1 LEGNK
6 LDQNSIKQRLET
18 LAKLKANL
26 RMDIKKDKEFLLS
39 GFELNTNSSKNT
51 VAEKPAAKNAKVEV
65 QKKDNKGTL
74 SKEEQDLAKKKAY
87 LQVRDKLTDVNF
99 FKRVKPLLD
108 KIPDSNGSKYYDK
121 IKANI
126 GIIADEFLYNSF
138 KDVAHFKYIERENY
152 KKYSGSL
159 DVLLIVSAWKGLN
172 LEWKGLGNPNIKKHR
187 EALYKIIEFYR
198 AQGTKIVFYSKED
211 PVNYHI
217 FIDIAKHCDYIFTT
231 AEEKVEDYK
240 RDCKN
245 ENVHVLEFG
254 INPRYHNPIGI
265 KKSPKQKE
273 VLFTGSWYEKYPH
286 RHVDTRMLFDGVID
300 AGRDLKIIDR
310 NYELKLMQYFFP
322 EEYLKYVSP
331 SIEHSYLQKFHKIF
345 DWAINLNTVKESNT
359 MFANR
364 IYELQALGNI
374 LLSNYSVGVNN
385 KFPNIFLVNDQKE
398 VKDILNSFSEEDI
411 LKHQV
416 LGVRRVMSHETS
428 FHRINNLLQKIG
440 LEYSLQERKVAV
452 IAATKSEAIINI
464 FNQQTY
470 SNKELFIASEI
481 SDAKLRDYD
490 FVAFFDENKFYG
502 EFYLED
508 MINAFKYTN
517 SDYVTKDAYYA
528 GDSFNK
534 GLEHDYTTSMKDKY
548 RTVFWKD
555 AFSLNEL
562 LSFNKPVTL
571 ENGYSIDRFEFNGQ
585 PVVKE
590 KSNVKSYKLSVIIP
604 TYNNGDH
611 LLNKCFNSLR
621 RSSMFDEMEIIIV
634 DDGSTDGYTP
644 KVVTMLERDYQN
656 VNAYFYNDGGSGS
669 ASRPRNKGFLLS
681 TAPYITY
688 LDPDNEA
695 INDGYAEL
703 YKQLNKG
710 NFDMVVGNMLRID
723 TKPVNFDYYRTAIQY
738 NGSDVISKNIK
749 EYLVKSQFKAMSI
762 QALICKREV
771 IGDKELKM
779 VEGAAGQDTIFFQEL
794 LLNSK
799 KTKVINLPIH
809 IYYAAVSGS
818 TVNTIS
824 KKFFD
829 KYFILEKYRFKMLKE
844 SDLLDEYIEKRFEY
858 YFKNWYLKKLRSVNK
873 EDALASVQILDTIF
887 NMYHT
892 SETSQYESP
901 ELTIFQKLS
910 EQKDYLGII
919 KHFVG

>member
-1 LEGNK
+1 M
-6 LDQNSIKQRLET
+6 DQNSIKQRLET

-26 RMDIKKDKEFLLS
+26 KMEIKKDKEFLLS
-39 GFELNTNSSKNT
+39 GFELNTNSSENT
-51 VAEKPAAKNAKVEV
+51 VIEKPVVKSSKVEV
-65 QKKDNKGTL
+65 QKDNKGTL

-87 LQVRDKLTDVNF
+87 LQVRDRLTDVNF

-231 AEEKVEDYK
+231 AEEKIEDYK

-265 KKSPKQKE
+265 KNSPKQKE

-345 DWAINLNTVKESNT
+345 NWAINLNTVKESNT

-452 IAATKSEAIINI
+452 VAATKSEAIMNM

-470 SNKELFIASEI
+470 PNKELFVE
-481 SDAKLRDYD
+481 SDIFESTLRDYD

-517 SDYVTKDAYYA
+517 SDYVTKDAYYV
-528 GDSFNK
+528 GNSFNK
-534 GLEHDYTTSMKDKY
+534 GLEHNYTTSMKDKY
-548 RTVFWKD
+548 RTVFWRD

-571 ENGYSIDRFEFNGQ
+571 QNGYSIDRFEFNDQ

-590 KSNVKSYKLSVIIP
+590 KSNEKSYKLSVIIP

-621 RSSMFDEMEIIIV
+621 RSTIFKEMEIIIV

-644 KVVTMLERDYQN
+644 KIVTMLERDYPN

-710 NFDMVVGNMLRID
+710 NFDLVVGNMLRID

-762 QALICKREV
+762 QALICKRQV
-771 IGDKELKM
+771 IGDQELKM

-829 KYFILEKYRFKMLKE
+829 KYFILEKYRYKMLKE

-858 YFKNWYLKKLRSVNK
+858 YFKNWYLKKLRSVNR
-873 EDALASVQILDTIF
+873 EDALASVEILDTIF

-901 ELTIFQKLS
+901 ELSIFQKLS
-910 EQKDYLGII
+910 EQKDYLGVI
-919 KHFVG
+919 KHFVD

>member
-26 RMDIKKDKEFLLS
+26 KMDIKKDKEFLLS

-51 VAEKPAAKNAKVEV
+51 VAENPAAKSAKVEV
-65 QKKDNKGTL
+65 QKKEDKGAL

-108 KIPDSNGSKYYDK
+108 KIHDSNGSKYYDK

-240 RDCKN
+240 KDCKN

-452 IAATKSEAIINI
+452 VAATKSEAIINM

-470 SNKELFIASEI
+470 SNKELFIESEI
-481 SDAKLRDYD
+481 SESTLRDYD
-490 FVAFFDENKFYG
+490 FVAFFEENKFYG

-528 GDSFNK
+528 GDTFNK

-555 AFSLNEL
+555 AFLLNEL

-644 KVVTMLERDYQN
+644 KIVTMLERDYQN

-681 TAPYITY
+681 TSAYITY

-858 YFKNWYLKKLRSVNK
+858 YFKNWYLKKLRSVDK

-901 ELTIFQKLS
+901 ELSIFQKLS

-919 KHFVG
+919 KHFVD